1 MPELPEVETLCR
13 QLRQK
18 AAGAKI
24 LRTAVYDEKLAG
36 LESIRGCVIQD
47 VHRCGKTIYVIL
59 NDGRSVLIHLRMT
72 GRLFWRDHETKEPY
86 TRWRMTTD
94 SGNIDLIDPR
104 RFATV
109 KIEKT
114 RADGDNKDILLNFSM
129 KAFLEKQARR
139 KVSVKIL
146 LMDPQAVSGI
156 GNIYACEIL
165 HRAGISPFRQATT
178 INDDEWKRIF
188 RHAKRILKKGIEN
201 RGTSISDW
209 RDLYG
214 CSGENQKLLKV
225 YGQEGKTCRTCGSI
239 VERVRQSGRSTYYCP
254 LCQAN

>member
-13 QLRQK
+13 QLHQR

-24 LRTAVYDEKLAG
+24 LRTTVYDEKLAG

-47 VHRCGKTIYVIL
+47 VHRCGKTIHLVL

-72 GRLFWRDHETKEPY
+72 GRLFWRDQEKKEPH

-94 SGNIDLIDPR
+94 CGNVDLIDPR

-114 RADGDNKDILLNFSM
+114 RAERDDKDILLNFGM
-129 KAFLEKQARR
+129 KVFLEKQAKR
-139 KVSVKIL
+139 KVSIKTL
-146 LMDPQAVSGI
+146 LMDPKAIEGI

-165 HRAGISPFRQATT
+165 HRAGISPLRQVAA
-178 INDDEWKRIF
+178 IGNEEWMRIF

-239 VERVRQSGRSTYYCP
+239 IERVRQSGRSTYYCP
-254 LCQAN
+254 LCQA

>member
-24 LRTAVYDEKLAG
+24 LRTAVYDKKLTG
-36 LESIRGCVIQD
+36 QESIRGCVIQD
-47 VHRCGKTIYVIL
+47 VRRCGKTIHMIL

-72 GRLFWRDHETKEPY
+72 GRLFWRDHELKEPH

-94 SGNIDLIDPR
+94 CGNVDLIDPR

-114 RADGDNKDILLNFSM
+114 RPERDNKDILLNFSM
-129 KAFLEKQARR
+129 KTFLERQAKR

-146 LMDPQAVSGI
+146 LMDPQAISGI

-165 HRAGISPFRQATT
+165 HRAGISPFRQATA
-178 INDDEWKRIF
+178 ISDDEWILIF

-214 CSGENQKLLKV
+214 CSGENQKQLKV

-239 VERVRQSGRSTYYCP
+239 IERVRQSGRSTYYCP
-254 LCQAN
+254 LCQA

>member
-13 QLRQK
+13 QLHQK

-24 LRTAVYDEKLAG
+24 LRTAIYDEKLTG
-36 LESIRGCVIQD
+36 QESIRGCVIQD
-47 VHRCGKTIYVIL
+47 VRRCGKTIHMVL

-72 GRLFWRDHETKEPY
+72 GRLFWRHQETKEPH

-94 SGNIDLIDPR
+94 FGNIDLIDPR

-114 RADGDNKDILLNFSM
+114 WAERDNKDILLTFSM
-129 KAFLEKQARR
+129 KAFLEKQAKR
-139 KVSVKIL
+139 KVSVKTL
-146 LMDPQAVSGI
+146 LMDPKAIAGI

-165 HRAGISPFRQATT
+165 HRAGISPFRQALS
-178 INDDEWKRIF
+178 ISEDEWVRIF
-188 RHAKRILKKGIEN
+188 RYAKRILKKGIEN

-214 CSGENQKLLKV
+214 CSGENQKLLNV
-225 YGQEGKTCRTCGSI
+225 YGQEGKTCHTCGSI
-239 VERVRQSGRSTYYCP
+239 IERVRQSGRSTYYCP
-254 LCQAN
+254 LCQK